1 MDIGFDHESCKGPR
15 AGSQADEE
23 FAGFP
28 TAPDWTDLRA
38 RMFAAHEIRTVL
50 SRQADRVRL
59 RTRGSFAGDTASLL
73 NGYETGSKPINLEI
87 STNRKPGAVK
97 VTSVAGADKT
107 GERG

>member
-1 MDIGFDHESCKGPR
+1 MNIGFDHETCK
-15 AGSQADEE
+15 AGCADEE
-23 FAGFP
+23 SPGFP

-38 RMFAAHEIRTVL
+38 RLFAAYQVRTVL
-50 SRQADRVRL
+50 SGDADRVRL
-59 RTRGSFAGDTASLL
+59 RTRGSFAGGTANLL
-73 NGYETGSKPINLEI
+73 NTYETGSRPVNLDI